1 MPFHAVPRDDP
12 SGSRPERALGVL
24 PWGAL
29 AMVSPSVDRSRPS
42 PGAAARLDTIAA
54 IDSPEQVRFEYR
66 LAGPARRGLAYAVDM
81 LLKIAV
87 VLVVAI
93 LLMIG
98 GVSSDDFS
106 GWTFGVVAL
115 VAFAM
120 EWGYGVLFE
129 SITSGRT
136 PGKKAL
142 RLRVIKE
149 GGYPID
155 FNDALLR
162 NLLRAADFLPSGYAL
177 GAVVMGLD
185 PRFRRLGDLVAGTMV
200 VVEERSRVAST
211 VTLRPPPTA
220 QELAAMP
227 AAARLSAV
235 ERDALD
241 LFVRRLERVG
251 PERAD
256 ELAELVLP
264 RFADRLPASA
274 AKAPARS
281 LALLHLRA
289 TERRTTL

>member
-1 MPFHAVPRDDP
+1 MVTPSTVEAPRSAGP
-12 SGSRPERALGVL
+12 
-24 PWGAL
+24 
-29 AMVSPSVDRSRPS
+29 
-42 PGAAARLDTIAA
+42 AARLDTIAA

-66 LAGPARRGLAYAVDM
+66 LAGPARRGLAYAID
-81 LLKIAV
+81 LLVKLAV
-87 VLVVAI
+87 LFVLA
-93 LLMIG
+93 LLLVLG
-98 GVSSDDFS
+98 GVSSDDFR
-106 GWTFGVVAL
+106 GWTLGVFAL

-120 EWGYGVLFE
+120 EWGYGVMFE
-129 SITSGRT
+129 SLGSGRT
-136 PGKKAL
+136 PGKRAL

-149 GGYPID
+149 GGHPIN
-155 FNDALLR
+155 FTDALLR

-200 VVEERSRVAST
+200 VVEERSHVANT
-211 VTLRPPPTA
+211 VQLRPAPTA

-235 ERDALD
+235 EREALD
-241 LFVRRLERVG
+241 LFVRRLDRLG
-251 PERAD
+251 PARAD

-264 RFADRLPASA
+264 RFADRLPGAA
-274 AKAPARS
+274 AKLSPARS

>member
-1 MPFHAVPRDDP
+1 
-12 SGSRPERALGVL
+12 
-24 PWGAL
+24 
-29 AMVSPSVDRSRPS
+29 MVTPSVDRSSSASTTPGSTS
-42 PGAAARLDTIAA
+42 PAPRLDTIAA

-66 LAGPARRGLAYAVDM
+66 LAGPARRGLAYAID
-81 LLKIAV
+81 LLVKLAV
-87 VLVVAI
+87 LLVLGI
-93 LLMIG
+93 LLMLG
-98 GVSSDDFS
+98 GVGRDDLG
-106 GWTFGVVAL
+106 GWSLGVYAL

-129 SITSGRT
+129 ALGSGRT

-149 GGYPID
+149 GGHPI
-155 FNDALLR
+155 NLTDALLR

-177 GAVVMGLD
+177 GVVVMGLD

-200 VVEERSRVAST
+200 VVEERSHVANT
-211 VTLRPPPTA
+211 VQLRPPPTA

-227 AAARLSAV
+227 VAARLLPE
-235 ERDALD
+235 EREALD
-241 LFVRRLERVG
+241 LFVRRLERLG
-251 PERAD
+251 PARAD

-274 AKAPARS
+274 AKAPDAEGVPSHGPPRMGPARS

-289 TERRTTL
+289 SERRTTL

>member
-1 MPFHAVPRDDP
+1 MAP
-12 SGSRPERALGVL
+12 SGHGPPPIEPEAVL

-54 IDSPEQVRFEYR
+54 IDSPEQVRFDYR
-66 LAGPARRGLAYAVDM
+66 LAGPARRGLAYAIDTLVK
-81 LLKIAV
+81 LAV

-93 LLMIG
+93 LLMLG
-98 GVSSDDFS
+98 GVSQDDFS

-200 VVEERSRVAST
+200 VVEERSRVANT
-211 VTLRPPPTA
+211 VTLRPAPTA